1 MPRRIGY
8 WLVSG
13 AAVAGLVWAGWPGA
27 PASLA
32 TLIASPPF
40 CSPATCANSRPAR
53 GSPPRPRK
61 STRPRI
67 ILSGSRSDLPE
78 QPAALTGG

>member
-53 GSPPRPRK
+53 GSPPRQEEHA
-61 STRPRI
+61 SRI